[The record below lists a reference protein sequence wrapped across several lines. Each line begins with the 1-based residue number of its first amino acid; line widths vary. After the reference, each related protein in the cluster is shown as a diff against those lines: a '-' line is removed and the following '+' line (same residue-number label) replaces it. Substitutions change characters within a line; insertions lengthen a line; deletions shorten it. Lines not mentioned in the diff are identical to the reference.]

1 MHVNFTCVKIR
12 VDLRRINIRVNLR
25 RIDLRRVDL
34 CKEHFLTCF
43 KETFSPGVPVIFD
56 LLCICFKKHFLM
68 LLPGHGEIGL

>member
-1 MHVNFTCVKIR
+1 MHVNFSCVKIR

-34 CKEHFLTCF
+34 CKKHFLMLYLNCY
-43 KETFSPGVPVIFD
+43 V
-56 LLCICFKKHFLM
+56 CFKKHFLM